1 MFLSSKCSHKD
12 LNVLMS
18 SPAMFADANPI
29 KAETGRIR
37 KRALLTSSLDVNVL
51 DIAVEDT
58 STTST
63 LFITD
68 QFKSGFDNTPRE
80 LSGVIL

>member
-1 MFLSSKCSHKD
+1 MFLSSKSSHKD

-18 SPAMFADANPI
+18 SSEMFADANPT

-51 DIAVEDT
+51 DIAIEDT